1 MTRVRHVV
9 GCGCGQ
15 CNVLQ
20 GTNVIVGPGQGGA
33 RGAQGT
39 QGTQGT
45 QGLTGSG
52 VQGTQGPIGPGGG
65 VQGTQGIQGATG
77 AQGLQGAVGEGA
89 QGTQGVQGGAGGGV
103 TLQQLQEAISGSAL
117 STTDDLSE
125 GVTNLYFTTSRVSY
139 THTQGVASATWN
151 ITHNLH
157 FYPNVT
163 VQDSAGNIVEGEIA
177 YTNSDSLI
185 VTFST
190 AFSGEAYLS

>member
-1 MTRVRHVV
+1 MAKTVSGKVKKTPPSEVSPERYDFIELAETEPDLGVPEQSGYVLASETDGTRQWVDPTT
-9 GCGCGQ
+9 
-15 CNVLQ
+15 L
-20 GTNVIVGPGQGGA
+20 
-33 RGAQGT
+33 
-39 QGTQGT
+39 
-45 QGLTGSG
+45 GS
-52 VQGTQGPIGPGGG
+52 
-65 VQGTQGIQGATG
+65 
-77 AQGLQGAVGEGA
+77 
-89 QGTQGVQGGAGGGV
+89 
-103 TLQQLQEAISGSAL
+103 SGL
-117 STTDDLSE
+117 STTDGLTE

-177 YTNSDSLI
+177 YTNSDSLV